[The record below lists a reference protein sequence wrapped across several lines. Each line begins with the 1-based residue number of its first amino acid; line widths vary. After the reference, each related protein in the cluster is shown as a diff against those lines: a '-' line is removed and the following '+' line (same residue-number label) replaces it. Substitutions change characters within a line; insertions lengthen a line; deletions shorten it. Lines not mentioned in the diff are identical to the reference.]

1 MIMDVSSVI
10 SVAASVEGARNAGIQ
25 QASTSASSDQ
35 VKRDSKKQQS
45 ELDLK
50 NTDVV
55 AGTNEASVSKNKTH
69 QLNVLV

>member
-1 MIMDVSSVI
+1 MDVSSVI
-10 SVAASVEGARNAGIQ
+10 GVAASFEGARNAGIQ
-25 QASTSASSDQ
+25 QAGSSANTDQ

-45 ELDLK
+45 DLDLK

-55 AGTNEASVSKNKTH
+55 SGAGETSTAKNKTH

>member
-1 MIMDVSSVI
+1 MDVSSVI